1 MSQQAIWEREYT
13 NKNLV
18 GGDKPALS
26 FRVFCKWLRK
36 ERKKNELIAN
46 PGFAFQGVNVL
57 DLGSG
62 EGKNALYLAE
72 RGATVVGIEIAKN
85 AITHAKEKAQ
95 EKSRELKVAG
105 GSTEYIY
112 GSIGKKFDLADGSV
126 DLVLDVTSSN
136 SLNQQQREIYLSES
150 RRVLRK
156 RGHMFVRALCKD
168 SDQNAKQLIIDHPGP
183 EPDTYILPEIGI
195 TERVFTE
202 KDIKELYS
210 THFDIIKLEKEFH
223 YTKIGDRSYKRAFWV
238 MYLIKK
244 GLA

>member
-1 MSQQAIWEREYT
+1 MSQQKIWEREYE

-26 FRVFCKWLRK
+26 FRVFCKWLKK
-36 ERKKNELIAN
+36 ERKKNDLISS
-46 PGFAFQGVNVL
+46 PGFAFQNVRVL

-72 RGATVVGIEIAKN
+72 RGATVMGIEIAKN
-85 AITHAKEKAQ
+85 AIAHAQQKAQ

-105 GSTEYIY
+105 GSIEYTY
-112 GSIGKKFDLADGSV
+112 GSIGKKFDVADNAM
-126 DLVLDVTSSN
+126 DLILDVTSSN
-136 SLNQQQREIYLSES
+136 SLNQTQRAIYLEES
-150 RRVLRK
+150 HRVLK
-156 RGHMFVRALCKD
+156 DGGYMFVRALCKD

-183 EPDTYILPEIGI
+183 EPDTYILPDIEI

-202 KDIKELYS
+202 KDITDLYS
-210 THFDIIKLEKEFH
+210 TYFNIIKLEKEFH

-238 MYLIKK
+238 MYLQKK
-244 GLA
+244 